1 MKKSKFT
8 DEQIIGM
15 LREADGGKTVEEIC
29 RANKVS
35 SYTFYKW
42 RRKFRGMD
50 VADAKKMKN
59 LEAENAK
66 LKKLIAEQSL
76 DIMVLKDAL
85 GKK

>member
-15 LREADGGKTVEEIC
+15 LREADAGKSVEEIC

-59 LEAENAK
+59 IEAENAK

>member
-15 LREADGGKTVEEIC
+15 LREADAGKTVEEIC

-35 SYTFYKW
+35 NDTFYKW
-42 RRKFRGMD
+42 RRKFKGME
-50 VADAKKMKN
+50 VHDAKKMRE
-59 LEAENAK
+59 LETGSAK
-66 LKKLIAEQSL
+66 LKKIVANLSL
-76 DIMVLKDAL
+76 DNMVLKDAL